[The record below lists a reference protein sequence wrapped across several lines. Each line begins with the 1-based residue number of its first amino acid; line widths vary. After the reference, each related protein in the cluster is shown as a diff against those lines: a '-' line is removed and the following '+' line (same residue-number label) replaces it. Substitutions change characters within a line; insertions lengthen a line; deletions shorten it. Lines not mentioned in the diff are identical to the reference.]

1 MKLNKHAKRS
11 KWPRIHIAKHR
22 SGQVSYQ
29 VDLGFVEGKRKR
41 VNFATRTEA
50 EAFAEQSRIARG
62 NEGMAAFTLKQ
73 DVRLDAV
80 KANRIL
86 APHNITILE
95 SAKYYEKHVL
105 AYKTAPIVKEVVA
118 RYIDDARNRNL
129 RPTTVKDLH
138 SRLTTFAADFGDS
151 RLSDITLDELKEWIN
166 DDEWGMRTR
175 INYLTKL
182 SQLYGF
188 ALRRPIKWVD
198 ANLTELIDRP
208 AVEETKPE
216 IFSVDQAKA
225 LLANADKFGFL
236 PYISLGL
243 FAGLRSAEMLRL
255 DSKDISLENRSI
267 KIGADVAKK
276 RAQRNVDIL
285 DALFAWLKPL
295 ADTLKAG
302 GPIVNQSKFRK
313 NKELL
318 LESAGIEKWPENG
331 LRHSFASYH
340 LAQFNNSD
348 STAYQMGHRSTELVH
363 RYYKALV
370 SKNEA
375 EKYWNLRPEHPQT
388 GTESPKPA
396 L

>member
-1 MKLNKHAKRS
+1 MNKHSKRS

-22 SGQVSYQ
+22 SGQVSFQ

-41 VNFATRTEA
+41 VNFATKGEA
-50 EAFAEQSRIARG
+50 EAYSEQSRIARA
-62 NEGMAAFTLKQ
+62 NEGMEAFTLNQ
-73 DVRLDAV
+73 DIRLDAV
-80 KANRIL
+80 KANRLL
-86 APHNITILE
+86 APHGVTILE

-105 AYKTAPIVKEVVA
+105 AYKTAPTVKEIVQ
-118 RYIDDARNRNL
+118 RYLADCKNRNL
-129 RPTTVKDLH
+129 RPRTIGDLEH
-138 SRLTTFAADFGDS
+138 RLNSFAADFGES
-151 RLSDITLDELKEWIN
+151 RLSDITLDELKEWVN
-166 DDEWGMRTR
+166 DEQWGMRTR

-216 IFSVDQAKA
+216 IFSVQQAKA
-225 LLANADKFGFL
+225 LLDNADKFGFL

-243 FAGLRSAEMLRL
+243 FAGLRSAEMMRL
-255 DSKDISLENRSI
+255 DSKDISLENRII

-276 RAQRNVDIL
+276 RAQRNVDVS

-295 ADTLKAG
+295 ADTLKKG
-302 GPIVNQSKFRK
+302 GPIVDKSKFWK
-313 NKELL
+313 HKELL
-318 LESAGIEKWPENG
+318 LEAAGIEKWPENG

-340 LAQFNNSD
+340 LAHFNNSD

-370 SKNEA
+370 LKGEA
-375 EKYWNLRPEHPQT
+375 EKYWNLRPELTPKPSQT
-388 GTESPKPA
+388 GTVNP
-396 L
+396 